1 MKLALA
7 RPAQLPLLSVSNCSV
22 PTSLRLCFSVF
33 DRTNMKVSWTMC
45 EDAAAAAQEKYRIK
59 PDQQIPAD
67 AFTFTCDSECSALVF
82 ATDGLSG
89 SAISARQ
96 FPTGSPASPSEAS
109 EYGSRPAGRGEVRPT
124 PSARDVAGERK

>member
-1 MKLALA
+1 MAARFEPPVKLALA
-7 RPAQLPLLSVSNCSV
+7 RPAQLPLLSVSNCTV

-67 AFTFTCDSECSALVF
+67 GLTFTCDSEWLGIGFCD
-82 ATDGLSG
+82 TDGLSG

-96 FPTGSPASPSEAS
+96 FPTGKERSAPRRRPCGPRG
-109 EYGSRPAGRGEVRPT
+109 YGCSTGR
-124 PSARDVAGERK
+124 AR

>member
-1 MKLALA
+1 M
-7 RPAQLPLLSVSNCSV
+7 PLLSVSNCSV

-59 PDQQIPAD
+59 PDAEIPQD

-89 SAISARQ
+89 SAVSARQ
-96 FPTGSPASPSEAS
+96 FPTGSRGVVAL
-109 EYGSRPAGRGEVRPT
+109 RPARIRFSTGR
-124 PSARDVAGERK
+124 AR